1 MTDIGWARADA
12 PRVRRGPPTGLE
24 AQAVVREQPRLGKD
38 AALMLD
44 ITGRISAAN
53 AAAALLLGRPPGTLC
68 GLAATALMPQLPFA
82 ADTPGYNMAYAI
94 FHTGDARW
102 QPHQAIAAD
111 GRRVAVE
118 LLLACSSLE
127 GRRVIT
133 LSLRPAAPQS
143 REAP

>member
-1 MTDIGWARADA
+1 M
-12 PRVRRGPPTGLE
+12 
-24 AQAVVREQPRLGKD
+24 GKD

-53 AAAALLLGRPPGTLC
+53 AAAALLLGRPPGSLC
-68 GLAATALMPQLPFA
+68 GLAASALMPQLPFA

-111 GRRVAVE
+111 GRRVAIE
-118 LLLACSSLE
+118 LVLACSSLE